1 MDDTHKTF
9 KRLKKAGIT
18 EAQAEVFTETF
29 KGLADQTMQVNENL
43 LLVRDELSGEIT
55 AVRGE
60 ITGIHLKLKDMDHKM
75 DSNYQKLDA
84 KIDSNYQS
92 LDAKAEARH
101 AQTLVSS
108 MRWNIG
114 MFIGTVT
121 MFIGLAG
128 LMIALV

>member
-1 MDDTHKTF
+1 MPK
-9 KRLKKAGIT
+9 I
-18 EAQAEVFTETF
+18 
-29 KGLADQTMQVNENL
+29 
-43 LLVRDELSGEIT
+43 
-55 AVRGE
+55 
-60 ITGIHLKLKDMDHKM
+60 
-75 DSNYQKLDA
+75 DSNYQNLDA

-101 AQTLVSS
+101 AQTLVIS

-128 LMIALV
+128 LIITLV